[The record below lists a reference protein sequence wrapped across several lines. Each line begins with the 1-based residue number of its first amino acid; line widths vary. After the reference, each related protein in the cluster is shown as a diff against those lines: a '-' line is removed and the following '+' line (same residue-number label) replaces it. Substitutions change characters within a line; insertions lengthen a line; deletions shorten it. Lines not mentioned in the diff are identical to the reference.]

1 MVYRQ
6 ALEDLDKLRESP
18 FSATIFPEF
27 EYFAIQSARAKPR
40 GICWYVDPIGKTI
53 QHIIVISRNGKQCIY
68 FKLYGDTHAYSP
80 ADLFETYEDAI
91 EECISRNGDRNLHH
105 LLDVEGKEILYKEAL
120 AAIAR

>member
-18 FSATIFPEF
+18 FSATLFPEF
-27 EYFAIQSARAKPR
+27 EYYAIKTARAKPR
-40 GICWYVDPIGKTI
+40 GLCWYVDSVGKTI
-53 QHIIVISRNGKQCIY
+53 QHIIVICRNGKQCIY
-68 FKLYGDTHAYSP
+68 FKLFGDTCAYSP

-91 EECISRNGDRNLHH
+91 EECISRNGDRNMHR